1 MHFSASVLVFGI
13 ACAIVSGIMNG
24 VFTLPMRYLG
34 QWPWENVWAI
44 VMLVPCV
51 LMPISIVQLSV
62 PGFIQVLNASPPH
75 AILFACLFGFA
86 WGFGAIMFGQGV
98 AAIGISMGNTLALAI
113 SASFG
118 SVLPIL
124 VLAPERLF
132 RAQGLAIMAG
142 TLIGIVG
149 IACFGYAGFRR
160 EKSQQGNTQEVRGNM
175 VGHARPFAVGLLLC
189 IGSGLLSAVFNIG
202 YSLGQPIREIAVR
215 MGQTTFA
222 GTNLIWLLMLTCGSI
237 PSLVFCA
244 YLMTKNGTWRR
255 YLAKD
260 SARLY
265 ALTIGMGLI
274 WGGHTYLY
282 GFASPKL
289 GKLGPS
295 IGWPLTL
302 MAGLITVNACG
313 FLAGEWKLTRLRDR
327 QWMGLGLIVTL
338 VAIAVLGWSSTLG

>member
-1 MHFSASVLVFGI
+1 MHFSVSVLVFGI

-24 VFTLPMRYLG
+24 IFTLPMRYLG

-51 LMPISIVQLSV
+51 LMPITVVQLSV
-62 PGFIQVLNASPPH
+62 PGFMQVLNASPPH
-75 AILFACLFGFA
+75 AILFASLLGFA

-132 RAQGLAIMAG
+132 LAQGVAIITG
-142 TLIGIVG
+142 TFIGIAG

-160 EKSQQGNTQEVRGNM
+160 EKSQQGNTRLVRGDM
-175 VGHARPFAVGLLLC
+175 VGQARPFAVGLLLC

-202 YSLGQPIREIAVR
+202 YSLGQPIRETAIR
-215 MGQTTFA
+215 MRHSNFT

-237 PSLVFCA
+237 PSLVYCG
-244 YLMTKNGTWRR
+244 YLMAKNGTWRR
-255 YLAKD
+255 YTARG

-265 ALTIGMGLI
+265 VLTIGMGLI

-327 QWMGLGLIVTL
+327 QWMGLGIIVTL
-338 VAIAVLGWSSTLG
+338 VAIAV

>member
-1 MHFSASVLVFGI
+1 MHFSASVLVLGI
-13 ACAIVSGIMNG
+13 VCAIVSGIMNG
-24 VFTLPMRYLG
+24 IFTLPMRYLG
-34 QWPWENVWAI
+34 HWPWENVWAI

-51 LMPISIVQLSV
+51 LMPIAIVLFSV
-62 PGFIQVLNASPPH
+62 PEFIQVLNACPPH
-75 AILFACLFGFA
+75 AILFASLLGFA

-132 RAQGLAIMAG
+132 RAQGLGIIAG
-142 TLIGIVG
+142 TLIGVAG

-160 EKSQQGNTQEVRGNM
+160 EKSQQGNAQQVRGNM
-175 VGHARPFAVGLLLC
+175 VGHARPFAIGLLLC

-202 YSLGQPIREIAVR
+202 YSLGQPIRETAVR
-215 MGQTTFA
+215 MGHTAFA
-222 GTNLIWLLMLTCGSI
+222 GTSLIWLFMLTCGSI
-237 PSLVFCA
+237 PSLVFCG
-244 YLMTKNGTWRR
+244 YLMKKNGTWRR
-255 YLAKD
+255 YLAAG
-260 SARLY
+260 SAPLY
-265 ALTIGMGLI
+265 VLTIGMGLI

>member
-1 MHFSASVLVFGI
+1 MHTAASVLVFGI

-24 VFTLPMRYLG
+24 IFTLPMRYLG

-51 LMPISIVQLSV
+51 VMPIGIVLWTV
-62 PGFIQVLNASPPH
+62 PGFTLVLKAAPPH
-75 AILFACLFGFA
+75 AVLFACLFGFA

-132 RAQGLAIMAG
+132 RAQGSAIIAG

-149 IACFGYAGFRR
+149 IACFGYAGFLR
-160 EKSQQGNTQEVRGNM
+160 EKSQQGNTQQIRGDM
-175 VGHARPFAVGLLLC
+175 VGHARPFSIGLLLC
-189 IGSGLLSAVFNIG
+189 MGSGLLSAVFNIG
-202 YSLGQPIREIAVR
+202 YSLGQPIRETAVR
-215 MGQTTFA
+215 MGHTTFA
-222 GTNLIWLLMLTCGSI
+222 GTNLIWLLMLTCGSV
-237 PSLVFCA
+237 PSLCFCGF
-244 YLMTKNGTWRR
+244 LMAKHGTWRR
-255 YLAKD
+255 YSAAG

-327 QWMGLGLIVTL
+327 QWMALGLGITL
-338 VAIAVLGWSSTLG
+338 AAIAVLGWSSTLG

>member
-1 MHFSASVLVFGI
+1 MHFSASLLAFGI
-13 ACAIVSGIMNG
+13 ASAIVSGIMNG
-24 VFTLPMRYLG
+24 IFTVPMRYLG

-51 LMPISIVQLSV
+51 IMPAAIVWISV
-62 PGFIQVLNASPPH
+62 PGFVQVLRAAPPH
-75 AILFACLFGFA
+75 AIVFACLLGFA

-132 RAQGLAIMAG
+132 RVQGLAVVAG
-142 TLIGIVG
+142 TLIGILG

-160 EKSQQGNTQEVRGNM
+160 EKSQMGSTQKIRGDM
-175 VGHARPFAVGLLLC
+175 VGHSRPFAIGLLLC
-189 IGSGLLSAVFNIG
+189 TGSGLLSAVFNIG
-202 YSLGQPIREIAVR
+202 YSLAQPIRIAAER
-215 MGQTTFA
+215 SGHSAFA
-222 GTNLIWLLMLTCGSI
+222 GTNLIWLLMLTCGSL
-237 PSLVFCA
+237 PSLCFCV
-244 YLMTKNGTWRR
+244 YLMKKHGTWRC
-255 YLAKD
+255 YAAAG
-260 SARLY
+260 STRLY

-302 MAGLITVNACG
+302 MAGLLTVNACG
-313 FLAGEWKLTRLRDR
+313 FLAGEWELTRLRDR
-327 QWMGLGLIVTL
+327 QWMAFGMVVTL
-338 VAIAVLGWSSTLG
+338 VAIAVLGWSSSLG

>member
-1 MHFSASVLVFGI
+1 MHLSASVLAFGI

-24 VFTLPMRYLG
+24 IFTLPMRYLG
-34 QWPWENVWAI
+34 QWSWENVWAL

-51 LMPISIVQLSV
+51 IIPIAIVWFTV
-62 PGFIQVLNASPPH
+62 PGFMGVLRASPPQ
-75 AILFACLFGFA
+75 AIFFAAVLGFA

-98 AAIGISMGNTLALAI
+98 SAIGISMGNTLALAI

-132 RAQGLAIMAG
+132 LAQGYAIIAG
-142 TLIGIVG
+142 TLIGIAG

-160 EKSQQGNTQEVRGNM
+160 EKSQQGKTEEVRGDM
-175 VGHARPFAVGLLLC
+175 VGQARPFVVGLLLC
-189 IGSGLLSAVFNIG
+189 IGSGLLSAIFNIG
-202 YSLGQPIREIAVR
+202 YSLGQPIRGTAMR
-215 MGQTTFA
+215 MGLTAFA
-222 GTNLIWLLMLTCGSI
+222 GTNLIWLFMLTCGSI
-237 PSLVFCA
+237 PSLC
-244 YLMTKNGTWRR
+244 YCGHLMVKHGTWRR
-255 YLAKD
+255 YLAPG

-265 ALTIGMGLI
+265 VLVIGMGLM

-289 GKLGPS
+289 GKLGPA

-302 MAGLITVNACG
+302 MAALITVNACG

-338 VAIAVLGWSSTLG
+338 AAIAVLGWSSTLG

>member
-1 MHFSASVLVFGI
+1 MHFSTSVLVFAI

-24 VFTLPMRYLG
+24 IFTLPMRYLG
-34 QWPWENVWAI
+34 QWQWENVWAI

-51 LMPISIVQLSV
+51 LLPTAIVLFSV
-62 PGFIQVLNASPPH
+62 PGSMQILNASPPH
-75 AILFACLFGFA
+75 AMLFACLFGFA

-132 RAQGLAIMAG
+132 RVQGLAIMAG
-142 TLIGIVG
+142 TVIGIAG

-160 EKSQQGNTQEVRGNM
+160 EKSQQGNTQQVRGNM

-202 YSLGQPIREIAVR
+202 YSLGQPIRETAVR
-215 MGQTTFA
+215 MGHNAFA

-237 PSLVFCA
+237 PSLVFCG
-244 YLMTKNGTWRR
+244 YLMAKNGTWRR
-255 YLAKD
+255 YLTPG

-265 ALTIGMGLI
+265 MLTVGMGLV

-302 MAGLITVNACG
+302 MAGLITVNAWG
-313 FLAGEWKLTRLRDR
+313 FLAGEWELTRLRDR
-327 QWMGLGLIVTL
+327 QWMGLGLIITL

>member
-1 MHFSASVLVFGI
+1 MHLPASVLAFGI

-24 VFTLPMRYLG
+24 IFTLPMRYLG
-34 QWPWENVWAI
+34 KWPWENVWAI

-51 LMPISIVQLSV
+51 IMPVVIVLLTV
-62 PGFIQVLNASPPH
+62 PGFMRVLQSAPPH
-75 AILFACLFGFA
+75 AVLFASLFGFA

-98 AAIGISMGNTLALAI
+98 SAIGISMGNSLALAI

-132 RAQGLAIMAG
+132 QTQGSAIIGG
-142 TLIGIVG
+142 TLIGILG

-160 EKSQQGNTQEVRGNM
+160 EKSQQGNTQQVRGDM
-175 VGHARPFAVGLLLC
+175 VGHARPFAIGLLLC
-189 IGSGLLSAVFNIG
+189 SGSGLLSAVFNIG
-202 YSLGQPIREIAVR
+202 YSLGQPIRETAVR
-215 MGQTTFA
+215 MGHTTFA
-222 GTNLIWLLMLTCGSI
+222 GTNLIWLLMLTCGSV
-237 PSLVFCA
+237 PSLCFCGF
-244 YLMTKNGTWRR
+244 LMKKNGTWRR
-255 YLAKD
+255 YAAAG

-265 ALTIGMGLI
+265 SLTIGMGLI

-302 MAGLITVNACG
+302 MAGLMTVNACG
-313 FLAGEWKLTRLRDR
+313 FLAGEWKLTRRRDR
-327 QWMGLGLIVTL
+327 QWMGLGLIMTL
-338 VAIAVLGWSSTLG
+338 AAIAVLGWSSTLG

>member
-1 MHFSASVLVFGI
+1 MHFSASVLAFGI

-24 VFTLPMRYLG
+24 IFTLPMRYLG

-51 LMPISIVQLSV
+51 IMPIVIVWLTV
-62 PGFIQVLNASPPH
+62 PGFMEVFRTTPPH
-75 AILFACLFGFA
+75 SVLFASLFGFA

-132 RAQGLAIMAG
+132 LAQGNAIIAG
-142 TLIGIVG
+142 TLIGIIG

-160 EKSQQGNTQEVRGNM
+160 EKSQRGNTRQVRGDM
-175 VGHARPFAVGLLLC
+175 VGHARPFVVGLLLC

-202 YSLGQPIREIAVR
+202 YSLGQPIRETAVR
-215 MGQTTFA
+215 MGHNTFA
-222 GTNLIWLLMLTCGSI
+222 GTNLIWLLMLTYGAV
-237 PSLVFCA
+237 PSLCFCGF
-244 YLMTKNGTWRR
+244 LMKKHGTWRR
-255 YLAKD
+255 YAAAG
-260 SARLY
+260 STRLY
-265 ALTIGMGLI
+265 ILTIGMGLM

-313 FLAGEWKLTRLRDR
+313 FLAGEWKLTHLRDR
-327 QWMGLGLIVTL
+327 QWMGLGLLVTL

>member
-24 VFTLPMRYLG
+24 IFTLPMRYLG
-34 QWPWENVWAI
+34 QWPWENVWAL
-44 VMLVPCV
+44 VMLVPCI
-51 LMPISIVQLSV
+51 LMPIAIVLCSV
-62 PGFIQVLNASPPH
+62 PGFTHVLNASPHH

-132 RAQGLAIMAG
+132 RTQGLAIIAG
-142 TLIGIVG
+142 TFIGIAG

-160 EKSQQGNTQEVRGNM
+160 EKSQQGSTQQVRGDM
-175 VGHARPFAVGLLLC
+175 VGQARPFAVGLLLC

-202 YSLGQPIREIAVR
+202 YSLGQPIRVTAVR
-215 MGQTTFA
+215 MGLSPFA

-244 YLMTKNGTWRR
+244 YLMRKNGTWRR
-255 YLAKD
+255 FAGAGCTRFYT
-260 SARLY
+260 
-265 ALTIGMGLI
+265 LTIGMGLI

-338 VAIAVLGWSSTLG
+338 FAIAVLGWSSTLG